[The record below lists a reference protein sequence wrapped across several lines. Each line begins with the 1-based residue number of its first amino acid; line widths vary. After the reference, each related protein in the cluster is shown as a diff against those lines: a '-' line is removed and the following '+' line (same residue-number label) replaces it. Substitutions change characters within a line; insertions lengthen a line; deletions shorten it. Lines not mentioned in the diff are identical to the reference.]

1 MKKGARMKK
10 KGFTAEQIIG
20 KLREAE
26 VLLGQGSTVGEVSR
40 KLGITEQ
47 TYCRWRREYGG
58 MRVDQARRLKELEKE
73 NGRLKRLVAD
83 LTLDN
88 AILKEATRGNF

>member
-1 MKKGARMKK
+1 MK

-26 VLLGQGSTVGEVSR
+26 VFLGQGGMVGEVSR

-47 TYCRWRREYGG
+47 TYYRWRREYGG

-83 LTLDN
+83 LTLDI

>member
-1 MKKGARMKK
+1 MKK

-47 TYCRWRREYGG
+47 TYSRWRREYGG

-88 AILKEATRGNF
+88 AILKEVSRGNF

>member
-1 MKKGARMKK
+1 M
-10 KGFTAEQIIG
+10 IG

-26 VLLGQGSTVGEVSR
+26 ILLGHGSTVGEVSR
-40 KLGITEQ
+40 KLGVTEQ
-47 TYCRWRREYGG
+47 SYYRWRQEYGG
-58 MRVDQARRLKELEKE
+58 MRLEQVRRLKELEKE

-88 AILKEATRGNF
+88 AILKVRVIGPILGVDA

>member
-1 MKKGARMKK
+1 VN
-10 KGFTAEQIIG
+10 
-20 KLREAE
+20 RE
-26 VLLGQGSTVGEVSR
+26 LGV
-40 KLGITEQ
+40 TEQ
-47 TYCRWRREYGG
+47 TYYRWRREYGG
-58 MRVDQARRLKELEKE
+58 MRVEQARRLKELEKE